1 MSDSATKNQEMGR
14 GGDGEDDGPLN
25 GAARAAVAMGGLG
38 ECLDPM
44 VIGPYGGSRA
54 ENRRR
59 KRGGRL
65 RTGSVTGASTVE
77 KDRRARV
84 RIHP

>member
-1 MSDSATKNQEMGR
+1 MGR

-25 GAARAAVAMGGLG
+25 GAARAAAAVGGLG

-54 ENRRR
+54 E
-59 KRGGRL
+59 K
-65 RTGSVTGASTVE
+65 
-77 KDRRARV
+77 
-84 RIHP
+84 